1 MQNRTEI
8 RECSTLDELTE
19 CVQLQRDVFALPETE
34 LSPVRHLIVTKNA
47 GGFTL
52 GAFDGGRLA
61 GFVLSVPAFL
71 RGHRAFYSHMTGVRS
86 EYQGHGIGARLKWAQ
101 RERALADDVKYIK
114 WTFEPIKARNA
125 YFNLEKLGATI
136 SEFQENFYGIDYGTA
151 PEVAGQKFGLAS
163 DRLFAEW
170 NLESE
175 KVVALAAGEGYIE
188 PRAPTA
194 NIQIMNDWLSLIAA
208 DPERAKSEQL
218 RIREEFNTA
227 FGFGMVCRGF
237 YRDDERPAFLLYK
250 D

>member
-1 MQNRTEI
+1 MQNKPEI
-8 RECSTLDELTE
+8 RECTTLDELTE

-47 GGFTL
+47 GGFVL
-52 GAFDGGRLA
+52 GAFDGERLA

-71 RGHRAFYSHMTGVRS
+71 RGERAFYSHMTAVRH
-86 EYQGHGIGARLKWAQ
+86 EYQSLGVGVRLKWAQ
-101 RERALADDVKYIK
+101 RSRALADGVKYIK
-114 WTFEPIKARNA
+114 WTFEPTKARNA
-125 YFNLEKLGATI
+125 YFNLEKLGATV

-170 NLESE
+170 HLESE
-175 KVVALAAGEGYIE
+175 KVVALAAGKEYTE

-194 NIQIMNDWLSLIAA
+194 NIQIINDWLGLVAV
-208 DPERAKSEQL
+208 DPEKAKAEQL
-218 RIREEFNTA
+218 RIREEFKTA

-237 YRDDERPAFLLYK
+237 YRDNERPAFLLYK